1 MQISNIKNLKK
12 ISLVAAFAISSAFV
26 FNGCATVMVGGAAAG
41 AGAYIGSDS
50 RTVDKQID
58 DQKISKNVL
67 SILRNDATR
76 SDYKVFRV
84 DCVVLNG
91 NVLLVGETQ
100 DREYLSECLEKI
112 KHVKNVRRIFNCV
125 ENIPPVS
132 SGTVA
137 SDAYITSKVKSML
150 LFGSKISS
158 GRFKV
163 YTENSVVYMMG
174 YVTRNEAQRAINQA
188 RKVDGVKKIHP
199 IFDYMDETGTPNSS
213 DGAPVVGGESV
224 GTSSA
229 ASLSSSNEY
238 PQSSSSMAA
247 EVQGNVDNGGAV
259 LEEDENLL
267 APSAPAQGF

>member
-1 MQISNIKNLKK
+1 MQISNLKK
-12 ISLVAAFAISSAFV
+12 LSLVAAFAVSSAFV
-26 FNGCATVMVGGAAAG
+26 FNGCAAVVVGGAAAG

-50 RTVDKQID
+50 RTVDKQVD
-58 DQKISKNVL
+58 DQKIAKNVL
-67 SILRNDATR
+67 SILRNDNTR
-76 SDYKVFRV
+76 SDGKVFRV

-100 DREYLSECLEKI
+100 DRAYLSECLEKI
-112 KHVKNVRRIFNCV
+112 KHVKDVRRIFNCV
-125 ENIPPVS
+125 ENRAPVS
-132 SGTVA
+132 ASTVA

-158 GRFKV
+158 GRFKI

-174 YVTRNEAQRAINQA
+174 YVTREEASRAINQV

-199 IFDYMDETGTPNSS
+199 IFDYMDASGTPNSS
-213 DGAPVVGGESV
+213 DGGAPIVGDPGT
-224 GTSSA
+224 TSSA
-229 ASLSSSNEY
+229 SSLNSTNEY
-238 PQSSSSMAA
+238 SQSSSSMAA